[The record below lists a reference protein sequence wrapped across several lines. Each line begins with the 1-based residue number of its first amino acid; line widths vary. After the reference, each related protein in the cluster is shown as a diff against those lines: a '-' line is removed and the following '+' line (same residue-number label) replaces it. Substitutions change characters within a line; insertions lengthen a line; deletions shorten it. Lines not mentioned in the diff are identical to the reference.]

1 MRLALCLLVI
11 LAIVSATPKLDYSK
25 KRSITAVMAE
35 VEAKLK
41 NKSPLDAI
49 LNVLRDFRDSVNNE
63 QVSHDE
69 IYNIQVTE
77 CESEDSFR
85 KGEVTDASNVLRDST
100 A

>member
-41 NKSPLDAI
+41 SKSPLDAI
-49 LNVLRDFRDSVNNE
+49 LNVLRDFRDAVNNE
-63 QVSHDE
+63 
-69 IYNIQVTE
+69 
-77 CESEDSFR
+77 
-85 KGEVTDASNVLRDST
+85 
-100 A
+100 